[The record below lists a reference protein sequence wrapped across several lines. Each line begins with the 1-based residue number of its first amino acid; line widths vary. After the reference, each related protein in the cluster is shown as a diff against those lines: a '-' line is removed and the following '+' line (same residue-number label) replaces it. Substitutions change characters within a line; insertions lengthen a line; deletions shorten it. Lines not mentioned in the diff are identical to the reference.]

1 MKVILLDNIK
11 GVGRKDDI
19 IEANDG
25 YARNFLIPKGKAVE
39 ANNANLSKLRAKQ
52 SSNEHKLELE
62 KQDAEKIKEK
72 LSDLTLE
79 IKVKVGENGKIFGGV
94 TSKEIADNLKVQ
106 KNIDIDKKKIVVK
119 ETIKNIGV
127 QVVDIKLFPGIIG
140 KLKIKIMGE

>member
-39 ANNANLSKLRAKQ
+39 ANNTNLSKLRAKQ

-62 KQDAEKIKEK
+62 KQEAEKIKAK
-72 LSDLTLE
+72 LSNLTLE
-79 IKVKVGENGKIFGGV
+79 IKVKAGENGKIFGGV
-94 TSKEIADNLKVQ
+94 TSKEIADNLKSQ
-106 KNIDIDKKKIVVK
+106 HNIDIDKKKIVVK
-119 ETIKNIGV
+119 ETIKTIGV
-127 QVVDIKLFPGIIG
+127 QNIEIKLFPGIVG
-140 KLKIKIMGE
+140 NLKIKIMGE

>member
-62 KQDAEKIKEK
+62 KQEAEKIKEK

-79 IKVKVGENGKIFGGV
+79 IKVNVGDNGKIFGGV
-94 TSKEIADNLKVQ
+94 TSKEIAENLKAQ
-106 KNIDIDKKKIVVK
+106 ENIDIDKKKIVVK
-119 ETIKNIGV
+119 ETIRNIGV

>member
-62 KQDAEKIKEK
+62 KQEAEKIKEK

-94 TSKEIADNLKVQ
+94 TSKEIAENLKAQ
-106 KNIDIDKKKIVVK
+106 KKIDIDKKKIVVK
-119 ETIKNIGV
+119 GTIKNIGV

>member
-25 YARNFLIPKGKAVE
+25 YARNFLIPKGKAIE

-62 KQDAEKIKEK
+62 KQEAEKIKEK

-94 TSKEIADNLKVQ
+94 TSKEIAENLKAQ
-106 KNIDIDKKKIVVK
+106 KNIDIDKKNIVVK
-119 ETIKNIGV
+119 ETIKNVGV

>member
-39 ANNANLSKLRAKQ
+39 ANNANLSKLKAKQ

-62 KQDAEKIKEK
+62 KQEAERIKEK

-94 TSKEIADNLKVQ
+94 TSKEISDNLKTQ
-106 KNIDIDKKKIVVK
+106 YNMDIDKKKIVVK
-119 ETIKNIGV
+119 ETIKTVGV
-127 QVVDIKLFPGIIG
+127 QVIEIKLFQGIIG
-140 KLKIKIMGE
+140 KLKVKIIGE

>member
-25 YARNFLIPKGKAVE
+25 YARNFLIPKGKAIE

-62 KQDAEKIKEK
+62 KQEAEKIKEK

-94 TSKEIADNLKVQ
+94 TSKEIAENLKAQ
-106 KNIDIDKKKIVVK
+106 KNIDIDKKKIIVK

>member
-25 YARNFLIPKGKAVE
+25 YARNFLIPKGKAIE

-62 KQDAEKIKEK
+62 KQEAEKIKEK

-94 TSKEIADNLKVQ
+94 TSKEIAENLKAQ

>member
-62 KQDAEKIKEK
+62 KQEAEKIKEK

-79 IKVKVGENGKIFGGV
+79 IKVKVGDNGKIFGGV
-94 TSKEIADNLKVQ
+94 TSKEIADNLKAQ

>member
-25 YARNFLIPKGKAVE
+25 YARNFLIPKGKAIE

-62 KQDAEKIKEK
+62 KQEAEKIKEK

-79 IKVKVGENGKIFGGV
+79 IKVKVGDNGKIFGGV
-94 TSKEIADNLKVQ
+94 TSKEIAENLKAQ

>member
-25 YARNFLIPKGKAVE
+25 YARNFLIPKGKAIE
-39 ANNANLSKLRAKQ
+39 ANNANLSKLRSKQ

-62 KQDAEKIKEK
+62 KQEAEKIKEK

-94 TSKEIADNLKVQ
+94 TSKEIAENLKAQ

-119 ETIKNIGV
+119 ETIKNVGV

>member
-62 KQDAEKIKEK
+62 KQEAEKIKEK

-79 IKVKVGENGKIFGGV
+79 IKVKVGDNGKIFGGV
-94 TSKEIADNLKVQ
+94 TSKEIAENLKAQ

>member
-62 KQDAEKIKEK
+62 KQEAEKIKEK

-94 TSKEIADNLKVQ
+94 TSKEIAENLKAQ

>member
-62 KQDAEKIKEK
+62 KQEAEKIKEK
-72 LSDLTLE
+72 LSGLTLE
-79 IKVKVGENGKIFGGV
+79 IKVKVGDNGKIFGGV
-94 TSKEIADNLKVQ
+94 TSKEIAENLKAQ

>member
-62 KQDAEKIKEK
+62 KQEAEKIKEK

-94 TSKEIADNLKVQ
+94 TSKEIAENLKAQ
-106 KNIDIDKKKIVVK
+106 KNIDIEKKKIVVK

>member
-1 MKVILLDNIK
+1 MEVILLEDVKTLGKK
-11 GVGRKDDI
+11 GQIVKI
-19 IEANDG
+19 NDG

-62 KQDAEKIKEK
+62 KQEAEKIKEK

-79 IKVKVGENGKIFGGV
+79 IKVKVGDNGKIFGGV
-94 TSKEIADNLKVQ
+94 TSKEIAENLKAQ

>member
-52 SSNEHKLELE
+52 SSKELE
-62 KQDAEKIKEK
+62 KQEAEKIKEK

-94 TSKEIADNLKVQ
+94 TSKEIAENLKAQ

>member
-25 YARNFLIPKGKAVE
+25 YARNFLIPKRKAVE

-62 KQDAEKIKEK
+62 KQEAEKIKEK

-79 IKVKVGENGKIFGGV
+79 IKVKVGDNGKIFGGV
-94 TSKEIADNLKVQ
+94 TSKEIADNLKAQ

>member
-62 KQDAEKIKEK
+62 KQEAEKIKEK

-94 TSKEIADNLKVQ
+94 TSKEIADNLKAQ

>member
-39 ANNANLSKLRAKQ
+39 ANNANLSKLKAKQ
-52 SSNEHKLELE
+52 SSSEHKLELE
-62 KQDAEKIKEK
+62 KQEAERIKEK

-94 TSKEIADNLKVQ
+94 TSKEISDNLKTQ
-106 KNIDIDKKKIVVK
+106 YNMDIDKKKIVVK
-119 ETIKNIGV
+119 ETIKTVGV
-127 QVVDIKLFPGIIG
+127 QVIEIKLFQGIIG
-140 KLKIKIMGE
+140 KLKVKIIGE

>member
-62 KQDAEKIKEK
+62 KQEAEKIKEK

>member
-25 YARNFLIPKGKAVE
+25 YARNFLIPKGKAIE

-62 KQDAEKIKEK
+62 KQEAEKIKEK

-79 IKVKVGENGKIFGGV
+79 IKVKVGENGKIFWGV
-94 TSKEIADNLKVQ
+94 TSKEIAENLKAQ
-106 KNIDIDKKKIVVK
+106 KNIDIDKKNIVVK
-119 ETIKNIGV
+119 ETIKNVGV

>member
-39 ANNANLSKLRAKQ
+39 ANNANLSRLRAKQ

-62 KQDAEKIKEK
+62 KQEAEKIKDK

-79 IKVKVGENGKIFGGV
+79 IKVKVGDNGKIFGGV
-94 TSKEIADNLKVQ
+94 TSKEIADNLKAQ
-106 KNIDIDKKKIVVK
+106 YNMDIDKKKIVVK
-119 ETIKNIGV
+119 ETIKNVGV
-127 QVVDIKLFPGIIG
+127 QVIEIKLFPGIVG

>member
-25 YARNFLIPKGKAVE
+25 YARNFLIPKGKAIE

-62 KQDAEKIKEK
+62 KQEAEKIKEK

-94 TSKEIADNLKVQ
+94 TSKEIAENLKAQ

-119 ETIKNIGV
+119 ETIKNVGV

>member
-25 YARNFLIPKGKAVE
+25 YARNFLIPKGKAIE

-62 KQDAEKIKEK
+62 KLRIKK
-72 LSDLTLE
+72 FKVHLIRLE
-79 IKVKVGENGKIFGGV
+79 LHCWNM
-94 TSKEIADNLKVQ
+94 S
-106 KNIDIDKKKIVVK
+106 
-119 ETIKNIGV
+119 
-127 QVVDIKLFPGIIG
+127 
-140 KLKIKIMGE
+140 

>member
-94 TSKEIADNLKVQ
+94 TSKEIADNLKAQ

>member
-62 KQDAEKIKEK
+62 KQEAEKIKEK

-79 IKVKVGENGKIFGGV
+79 IKVKVGDNGKIFGGV
-94 TSKEIADNLKVQ
+94 TSKEIAENLKAQ
-106 KNIDIDKKKIVVK
+106 KNIDIDKKKIIVK

>member
-62 KQDAEKIKEK
+62 KQEAEKIKEK

-79 IKVKVGENGKIFGGV
+79 IKVKVGENGKTFGGV
-94 TSKEIADNLKVQ
+94 TSKEIAENLKAQ

>member
-39 ANNANLSKLRAKQ
+39 ANNTNLSKLRAKQ

-62 KQDAEKIKEK
+62 KQEAEKIKAK
-72 LSDLTLE
+72 LSNLTLE
-79 IKVKVGENGKIFGGV
+79 IKVRAGENGKIFGGV
-94 TSKEIADNLKVQ
+94 TSKEIADSLKSQ
-106 KNIDIDKKKIVVK
+106 HNIDIDKKKIVVK
-119 ETIKNIGV
+119 ETIKQIGIQNIE
-127 QVVDIKLFPGIIG
+127 IKLFPGIVG
-140 KLKIKIMGE
+140 NLKIKIMGE